1 MANRTRLAKPCATN
15 RNKSTIA
22 ASIMKASPSPQ
33 ILLVEGSE
41 ELTRLYQGY
50 LADEAIELTCVAKGR
65 DALDRLAAAPTK
77 VLILNLNLPD
87 MDGREVLSRIAAD
100 NLTTRVLVITAF
112 DDIEIAVEALRLG
125 ARDFLAKPFTAKRLR
140 RALQEVLQGEGCGF
154 TPQVEGCSRTGVDY
168 EGFVGMS
175 PAMMAVYRAIE
186 NAARSKA
193 AIFIS
198 GETGT
203 GKELAAQA
211 IHRRGPRGDQPFIAV
226 NCAAIPKEL
235 MESEVFGHAKGAYT
249 GATRTR
255 AGAAKLAHGGTLFL
269 DEICEM
275 APALQAKLLR
285 FLQSGGFRP
294 LGSDRT
300 ESVDVRLI
308 CATNRDPI
316 EEITAGRLREDLYYR
331 VHVVP
336 VHLPPL
342 RERRAD
348 ILPIARHFLATF
360 AREEEVGFRSFSAA
374 AAARLE
380 AYDWPGN
387 VRQLQNVVRSA
398 LVLHQGRQV
407 TEDMLSYRLDG
418 PCPARSSVNG
428 NRTGQAISATGA
440 VRPLRTVER
449 EVIET
454 AIARC
459 GGNIVEAAKALE
471 ISPSTIYRKR
481 SGWDLEVRA

>member
-1 MANRTRLAKPCATN
+1 
-15 RNKSTIA
+15 
-22 ASIMKASPSPQ
+22 MKTSPPPQ
-33 ILLVEGSE
+33 ILLVEDSE
-41 ELTRLYQGY
+41 ELTRLYQSY
-50 LADEAIELTCVAKGR
+50 LADEAIELACVANGR
-65 DALDRLAAAPTK
+65 DALDRLAAAPPA
-77 VLILNLNLPD
+77 VLILDLNLPD
-87 MDGREVLSRIAAD
+87 MDGRAVLSRIATDKLA
-100 NLTTRVLVITAF
+100 THVLVMTAF
-112 DDIEIAVEALRLG
+112 GDIEGAVEAKRLG
-125 ARDFLAKPFTAKRLR
+125 ACDFLAKPFTAKRLR
-140 RALQEVLQGEGCGF
+140 RALHEVLQREDCGF
-154 TPQVEGCSRTGVDY
+154 TPPSEGSSRVGADF
-168 EGFVGMS
+168 EGFFGRS
-175 PAMMAVYRAIE
+175 PAIKAVYRAIE

-193 AIFIS
+193 AVFIS
-198 GETGT
+198 GDTGT
-203 GKELAAQA
+203 GKELCAQA
-211 IHRRGPRGDQPFIAV
+211 IHRRGPRGDQPFIAL
-226 NCAAIPKEL
+226 NCAAIPTEL

-316 EEITAGRLREDLYYR
+316 EEIAAGRLREDLYYR

-360 AREEEVGFRSFSAA
+360 AREEGASFDSFTPAA
-374 AAARLE
+374 EIRLQ
-380 AYDWPGN
+380 AHDWPGN

-428 NRTGQAISATGA
+428 NGTGQAISATGA

-449 EVIET
+449 EAIET

-459 GGNIVEAAKALE
+459 GGNIVEAAKVLE

-481 SGWDLEVRA
+481 SGWDLEVRT

>member
-1 MANRTRLAKPCATN
+1 
-15 RNKSTIA
+15 
-22 ASIMKASPSPQ
+22 MKTSPPPQ
-33 ILLVEGSE
+33 ILLVEDSE
-41 ELTRLYQGY
+41 ESTRLYQSY
-50 LADEAIELTCVAKGR
+50 LADEAIELACVANGQ
-65 DALDRLAAAPTK
+65 DALDRLAATPPA
-77 VLILNLNLPD
+77 VLILDLNLPD
-87 MDGREVLSRIAAD
+87 MDGRAVLSRVATDKLA
-100 NLTTRVLVITAF
+100 THVLVMTAF
-112 DDIEIAVEALRLG
+112 GDIEAAAEAKRLG
-125 ARDFLAKPFTAKRLR
+125 ACDFLAKPFTAKRLR
-140 RALQEVLQGEGCGF
+140 RALHQVLQREDCDI
-154 TPQVEGCSRTGVDY
+154 TPPSEESSRVGADF
-168 EGFVGMS
+168 EGFVGRS
-175 PAMMAVYRAIE
+175 PAMKAVYRAIE

-193 AIFIS
+193 AVFIS
-198 GETGT
+198 GDTGT
-203 GKELAAQA
+203 GKELCAQA
-211 IHRRGPRGDQPFIAV
+211 IHRRGPRGDQPFIAL
-226 NCAAIPKEL
+226 NCAAIPTEL

-316 EEITAGRLREDLYYR
+316 EEIAAGRLREDLYYR

-348 ILPIARHFLATF
+348 IVPIARHFLATF
-360 AREEEVGFRSFSAA
+360 AREEGASFESFTAA
-374 AAARLE
+374 AELRLE
-380 AYDWPGN
+380 AHDWPGN

-459 GGNIVEAAKALE
+459 GGNIVEAAKVLE

-481 SGWDLEVRA
+481 SSWDLKVRT

>member
-1 MANRTRLAKPCATN
+1 
-15 RNKSTIA
+15 
-22 ASIMKASPSPQ
+22 MKTSPPPQ
-33 ILLVEGSE
+33 ILLVEDSE
-41 ELTRLYQGY
+41 ESTRLYQSY
-50 LADEAIELTCVAKGR
+50 LADEAIELACVANGQ
-65 DALDRLAAAPTK
+65 DALDRIAATPPA
-77 VLILNLNLPD
+77 VLILDLNLPD
-87 MDGREVLSRIAAD
+87 MDGRTVLSRIATDKLA
-100 NLTTRVLVITAF
+100 TQVLVMTAF
-112 DDIEIAVEALRLG
+112 GDIEAAAEAKRLG
-125 ARDFLAKPFTAKRLR
+125 ACDFLTKPFTAKRLR
-140 RALQEVLQGEGCGF
+140 RALHQVLQREDCGI
-154 TPQVEGCSRTGVDY
+154 TPPSEESSRVGTDF
-168 EGFVGMS
+168 EGFVGRS
-175 PAMMAVYRAIE
+175 PAMKAVYRAIE

-193 AIFIS
+193 AVFIS
-198 GETGT
+198 GDTGT
-203 GKELAAQA
+203 GKELCAQA
-211 IHRRGPRGDQPFIAV
+211 IHRRGPRGDQPFIAL
-226 NCAAIPKEL
+226 NCAAIPTEL

-294 LGSDRT
+294 LGSDRI

-316 EEITAGRLREDLYYR
+316 EEIAAGRLREDLYYR

-360 AREEEVGFRSFSAA
+360 AREECASFESFTAA
-374 AAARLE
+374 AELRLE
-380 AYDWPGN
+380 AHNWPGN

-418 PCPARSSVNG
+418 PCPARPSVNG
-428 NRTGQAISATGA
+428 NGTGQAISATGA

-459 GGNIVEAAKALE
+459 GGNIVEAAKVLE

-481 SGWDLEVRA
+481 SGWDLEVRT

>member
-1 MANRTRLAKPCATN
+1 
-15 RNKSTIA
+15 
-22 ASIMKASPSPQ
+22 MKTSPPPQ
-33 ILLVEGSE
+33 ILLVEDSE
-41 ELTRLYQGY
+41 ESTRLYQSY
-50 LADEAIELTCVAKGR
+50 LADEAIELACVANGQ
-65 DALDRLAAAPTK
+65 DALDRLAATPPA
-77 VLILNLNLPD
+77 VLILDLNLPD
-87 MDGREVLSRIAAD
+87 MDGRAVLSRVATDKLA
-100 NLTTRVLVITAF
+100 THVLVMTAF
-112 DDIEIAVEALRLG
+112 GDIEAAAEAKRLG
-125 ARDFLAKPFTAKRLR
+125 ACDFLAKPFTAKRLR
-140 RALQEVLQGEGCGF
+140 RALHQVLQREDCDI
-154 TPQVEGCSRTGVDY
+154 TPPSEESSRVGADF
-168 EGFVGMS
+168 EGFVGRS
-175 PAMMAVYRAIE
+175 PAMKAVYRAIE

-193 AIFIS
+193 AVFIS
-198 GETGT
+198 GDTGT
-203 GKELAAQA
+203 GKELCAQA
-211 IHRRGPRGDQPFIAV
+211 IHRRGPRGDQPFIAL
-226 NCAAIPKEL
+226 NCAAIPTEL

-316 EEITAGRLREDLYYR
+316 EEIAAGRLREDLYYR

-360 AREEEVGFRSFSAA
+360 AREEGASFESFTAA
-374 AAARLE
+374 AELRLE
-380 AYDWPGN
+380 AHDWPGN

-459 GGNIVEAAKALE
+459 GGNIVEAAKVLE

-481 SGWDLEVRA
+481 SGWDLEVRT

>member
-1 MANRTRLAKPCATN
+1 
-15 RNKSTIA
+15 
-22 ASIMKASPSPQ
+22 MKTSPPPQ
-33 ILLVEGSE
+33 ILLVEDSE
-41 ELTRLYQGY
+41 ESTRLYQSY
-50 LADEAIELTCVAKGR
+50 LADEAIELACVANGQ
-65 DALDRLAAAPTK
+65 DALDRLAAAPPA
-77 VLILNLNLPD
+77 VLILDLNLPD
-87 MDGREVLSRIAAD
+87 MDGRAVLSRIATDKLA
-100 NLTTRVLVITAF
+100 THVLVMTAF
-112 DDIEIAVEALRLG
+112 GDIEAAAEAKRLG
-125 ARDFLAKPFTAKRLR
+125 ACDFLAKPFTAKRLR
-140 RALQEVLQGEGCGF
+140 RALHQVLQREDCDI
-154 TPQVEGCSRTGVDY
+154 TPPSEESSRVGADF
-168 EGFVGMS
+168 EGFVGRS
-175 PAMMAVYRAIE
+175 PAMKAVYRAIE

-193 AIFIS
+193 AVFIS
-198 GETGT
+198 GDTGT
-203 GKELAAQA
+203 GKELCAQA
-211 IHRRGPRGDQPFIAV
+211 IHRRGPRGDQPFIAL
-226 NCAAIPKEL
+226 NCAAIPTEL

-316 EEITAGRLREDLYYR
+316 EEIAAGRLREDLYYR

-360 AREEEVGFRSFSAA
+360 AREEGASFESFTAA
-374 AAARLE
+374 AELRLE
-380 AYDWPGN
+380 AHDWPGN

-459 GGNIVEAAKALE
+459 GGNIVEAAKVLE

-481 SGWDLEVRA
+481 SGWDLEVRT

>member
-1 MANRTRLAKPCATN
+1 
-15 RNKSTIA
+15 
-22 ASIMKASPSPQ
+22 MKTSPPPQ
-33 ILLVEGSE
+33 ILLVEDSE
-41 ELTRLYQGY
+41 ESTRLYQSY
-50 LADEAIELTCVAKGR
+50 LADEAIELACVANGQ
-65 DALDRLAAAPTK
+65 DALDRIAATPPA
-77 VLILNLNLPD
+77 VLILDLNLPD
-87 MDGREVLSRIAAD
+87 MDGRAVLSRIATDKLA
-100 NLTTRVLVITAF
+100 THVLVMTAF
-112 DDIEIAVEALRLG
+112 GDIEAAAEAKRLG
-125 ARDFLAKPFTAKRLR
+125 ACDFLTKPFTAKRLR
-140 RALQEVLQGEGCGF
+140 RALHQVLQREDCGI
-154 TPQVEGCSRTGVDY
+154 TPPSEESSRVGADF
-168 EGFVGMS
+168 EGFVGRS
-175 PAMMAVYRAIE
+175 PAMKAVYRAIE

-193 AIFIS
+193 AVFIS
-198 GETGT
+198 GDTGT
-203 GKELAAQA
+203 GKELCAQA
-211 IHRRGPRGDQPFIAV
+211 IHRRGPRGDQPFIAL
-226 NCAAIPKEL
+226 NCAAIPTEL

-316 EEITAGRLREDLYYR
+316 EAIAAGRLREDLYYR

-360 AREEEVGFRSFSAA
+360 AREEGASFESFTAA
-374 AAARLE
+374 AELRLE
-380 AYDWPGN
+380 AHDWPGN

-418 PCPARSSVNG
+418 PCPARPSVNG
-428 NRTGQAISATGA
+428 NGTGQAISATGA

-459 GGNIVEAAKALE
+459 GGNIVEAAKVLE

-481 SGWDLEVRA
+481 SGWDLEVRT